1 MKPHPNQ
8 GPEKLVSKSISIP
21 VVERAGAN
29 PSHSGRGRGE
39 APFRTPQGLASVES
53 TVAGTRSKTAL
64 PLIRPKLSLS
74 GGSGCSR
81 ANKSSV

>member
-39 APFRTPQGLASVES
+39 APFRTPQAS
-53 TVAGTRSKTAL
+53 R
-64 PLIRPKLSLS
+64 PLNRPSP
-74 GGSGCSR
+74 
-81 ANKSSV
+81 APD